1 MTRMNQLGDGMR
13 NPIKKTV
20 SQGFACETVFAV
32 FVVVIVSQSAYARQ
46 KSAHMRGRFFV
57 TGKCLFFHQQH
68 HALILA
74 EWQAE
79 LAVLCRAGIACER
92 VMERCAC

>member
-1 MTRMNQLGDGMR
+1 MR
-13 NPIKKTV
+13 NHIKKTV

-68 HALILA
+68 HALIL
-74 EWQAE
+74 EIG
-79 LAVLCRAGIACER
+79 RAH
-92 VMERCAC
+92 V